1 MEQDKFILKGLDSLP
16 STDIRRDD
24 CLYGVG
30 DLTTRDL
37 LNILDNLPYGL
48 FITNKDQKIIYYN
61 AAAEYISG
69 VPIVEAMGKSCFEVF
84 RSDICNSNCTINQ
97 INHNGGLMRS
107 REFDIKRPDGNKVP
121 VFCTTSLVPSR
132 DGSANHIAYVFRDIA
147 DRRRL
152 ESDLRLVE
160 NRYQRIFEDSKDM
173 IFVIDCQ
180 GMIKDAN
187 QACLDVLEYL
197 SKPELMSLSVEQLFF
212 NPMHWNVFRKQIDRY
227 GSIRDFEAGFRKKCG
242 TVIHCLMSGNAVRND
257 LGEIIGY
264 EAVAKDITARMHGLQ
279 VLQRQNRKLYLLHS
293 IAVAMNIS
301 QDLNDILAMALAKLL
316 NVLGLKSGGIFL
328 IDHANRNFVLRVQE
342 GLLYKVGSDKC
353 HVLLYDVDLM
363 RSLLKGK
370 VSLKPQ
376 RTFPAFK
383 ATLVGADCWRS
394 LEVVCFL
401 ITRKE
406 EATGFIALEIPADKK
421 LDEDDQRILGA
432 LGNFLGSA
440 IENSLLLQTLQ
451 QHREEL
457 QRLTACLFQTQED
470 ERRRIARELH
480 DEAGQALTGINFNL
494 ETIIK
499 SIPDGL
505 ENLKDQILEIKKQI
519 NRTYQEMRRM
529 SHRLHPAILSELGLE
544 PALESYLSD
553 VANYSGLDID
563 FRMIGFEKR
572 LDNETETVLYRIA
585 QEVVTNTLKHSGAEY
600 FRLSIIKS
608 YPRIIF
614 LAEDDG
620 VGFDVNT
627 LDKRHNALGLLGIRE
642 RVAQLGGAF
651 AIRSSHDD
659 GTKIRIE
666 IPVKEIASE

>member
-227 GSIRDFEAGFRKKCG
+227 GSIRDF
-242 TVIHCLMSGNAVRND
+242 
-257 LGEIIGY
+257 
-264 EAVAKDITARMHGLQ
+264 
-279 VLQRQNRKLYLLHS
+279 
-293 IAVAMNIS
+293 
-301 QDLNDILAMALAKLL
+301 
-316 NVLGLKSGGIFL
+316 
-328 IDHANRNFVLRVQE
+328 
-342 GLLYKVGSDKC
+342 
-353 HVLLYDVDLM
+353 
-363 RSLLKGK
+363 
-370 VSLKPQ
+370 
-376 RTFPAFK
+376 
-383 ATLVGADCWRS
+383 
-394 LEVVCFL
+394 
-401 ITRKE
+401 
-406 EATGFIALEIPADKK
+406 
-421 LDEDDQRILGA
+421 
-432 LGNFLGSA
+432 
-440 IENSLLLQTLQ
+440 
-451 QHREEL
+451 
-457 QRLTACLFQTQED
+457 
-470 ERRRIARELH
+470 
-480 DEAGQALTGINFNL
+480 
-494 ETIIK
+494 
-499 SIPDGL
+499 
-505 ENLKDQILEIKKQI
+505 
-519 NRTYQEMRRM
+519 
-529 SHRLHPAILSELGLE
+529 
-544 PALESYLSD
+544 
-553 VANYSGLDID
+553 
-563 FRMIGFEKR
+563 
-572 LDNETETVLYRIA
+572 
-585 QEVVTNTLKHSGAEY
+585 
-600 FRLSIIKS
+600 
-608 YPRIIF
+608 
-614 LAEDDG
+614 
-620 VGFDVNT
+620 
-627 LDKRHNALGLLGIRE
+627 
-642 RVAQLGGAF
+642 
-651 AIRSSHDD
+651 
-659 GTKIRIE
+659 
-666 IPVKEIASE
+666 